1 MKYPP
6 FLTPDEDDEAP
17 AATAEIVQFPR
28 DVTLR
33 AKLRTAER
41 QVERLEQQLADN
53 DIRSLDREEQV
64 RAVFADAGLKF
75 WRPSLKEAQAAV
87 AMLDADDS
95 LTFRGQMYHAHRSFH
110 GAN

>member
-6 FLTPDEDDEAP
+6 FLTPDEAP
-17 AATAEIVQFPR
+17 EGPATTAEIVEFPR

-33 AKLRTAER
+33 AELRLAQR
-41 QVERLEQQLADN
+41 HVDDLEEKLADN
-53 DIRSLDREEQV
+53 DVRGTTFEERS
-64 RAVFADAGLKF
+64 RAIVADVALEY
-75 WRPSLKEAQAAV
+75 WRPQLRDAEAAV
-87 AMLDADDS
+87 AMLDANDT